1 MNGWIRPRRTAC
13 AGLLV
18 LLALLAPPLASAQGA
33 KTALRVAYVPVA
45 TALPA
50 WVAKDK
56 GIFDKHGLDVSLT
69 PIQNLST
76 LIGAMG
82 RQFDVAVSTA
92 PDLLKAAASGI
103 DVVAVAGLVIE
114 TSANQICM
122 VIVRPDSGIKS
133 VKDLA
138 GKRIATPTVGAVI
151 HTSVLYWL
159 KKNGVDPASIKA
171 VEVPF
176 PNMGD
181 QLKAGRVDA
190 VQALEPFTSQLLAAG
205 NVSLGDPLLAVADP
219 VLFPFWIAQGAW
231 ARDNRPAIERWIR
244 ALTEAKDWMAQN
256 DRETREIMV
265 KYTRLPQ
272 AVADKIKLPT
282 YQFSIRPEQL
292 DVWAKVLKD
301 LDQLSGN
308 VDVSRLV
315 VTAP

>member
-1 MNGWIRPRRTAC
+1 MA
-13 AGLLV
+13 V
-18 LLALLAPPLASAQGA
+18 
-33 KTALRVAYVPVA
+33 RVAYVPVA

-69 PIQNLST
+69 PIQNLSM

-82 RQFDVAVSTA
+82 RQFDIAVSTA
-92 PDLLKAAASGI
+92 PDLLKAAASGV

-114 TSANQICM
+114 TSANQTTL
-122 VIVRPDSGIKS
+122 VIVRNDSGIKS

-138 GKRIATPTVGAVI
+138 GKRIATPSVGAVI

-190 VQALEPFTSQLLAAG
+190 VQALEPFTSQLLQAG
-205 NVSLGDPLLAVADP
+205 NVSLGDPLLSVGDP
-219 VLFPFWIAQGAW
+219 VLFPFWISQGAW
-231 ARDNRPAIERWIR
+231 ARENGPAIERWIR
-244 ALTEAKDWMAQN
+244 ALTEAKAWMTQN
-256 DRETREIMV
+256 DREAREIMV

-272 AVADKIKLPT
+272 AIADKIKLPT

-292 DVWAKVLKD
+292 EVWARVLKD
-301 LDQLSGN
+301 LDQLPGN

>member
-1 MNGWIRPRRTAC
+1 MNGWIRPC

-18 LLALLAPPLASAQGA
+18 LLALLAPGLAAAQA
-33 KTALRVAYVPVA
+33 QKTPLRVAYVPVA

-50 WVAKDK
+50 WVAKEK
-56 GIFDKHGLDVSLT
+56 GIFDKHGLDVTLT
-69 PIQNLST
+69 SIQNLST

-122 VIVRPDSGIKS
+122 VIVKPDSGIKS

-138 GKRIATPTVGAVI
+138 GKRVATPTVGAVI
-151 HTSVLYWL
+151 HTSMLYWL

-219 VLFPFWIAQGAW
+219 VLFPFWIGQGAW
-231 ARDNRPAIERWIR
+231 ARDNRPTIERWIR
-244 ALTEAKDWMAQN
+244 SLTEAREWMAQN

-272 AVADKIKLPT
+272 AVADRIKLPT
-282 YQFSIRPEQL
+282 YQFTIRPEQL
-292 DVWAKVLKD
+292 DVWARVLKE
-301 LDQLSGN
+301 LDQLTGN